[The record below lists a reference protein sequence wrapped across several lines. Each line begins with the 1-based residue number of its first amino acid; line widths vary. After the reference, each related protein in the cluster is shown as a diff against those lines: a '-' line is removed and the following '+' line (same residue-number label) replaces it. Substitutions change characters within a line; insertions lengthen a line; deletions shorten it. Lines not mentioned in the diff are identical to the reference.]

1 MKHTILFLMLISSL
15 VTTRLLAQSDLR
27 GHIYY
32 QLPESVKEKLAEQ
45 LDQSITKEK
54 QTMLFYC
61 YYRMHGDTVVI
72 VLSHCYKNK
81 PTKLYNEIVFRSN
94 RFFKINNMELP
105 ILLESDITMS
115 SSFVEFKGDNIE
127 SNTILIPKGL
137 EIIYEI
143 QKDGHCRI
151 ISTGISQ

>member
-1 MKHTILFLMLISSL
+1 MKHTILLLMSISFLRIIDAS
-15 VTTRLLAQSDLR
+15 AQSDSKH
-27 GHIYY
+27 HIYY
-32 QLPESVKEKLAEQ
+32 QLPASVKDKLAEKI
-45 LDQSITKEK
+45 DQSDAKER

-61 YYRMHGDTVVI
+61 YYRIHGDTVVI

-81 PTKLYNEIVFRSN
+81 PTKVYNEMVLSSN
-94 RFFKINNMELP
+94 RFFSVKNMDLP
-105 ILLESDITMS
+105 ILMESDIKMS
-115 SSFVEFKGDNIE
+115 SSFVEFKGDDIE
-127 SNTILIPKGL
+127 SNTIFIPKGF

>member
-1 MKHTILFLMLISSL
+1 MKHTILFLIFISSL
-15 VTTRLLAQSDLR
+15 GINTSIAQSDSK

-32 QLPESVKEKLAEQ
+32 QLPESVKEKLAER
-45 LDQSITKEK
+45 LDQFIANES

-81 PTKLYNEIVFRSN
+81 PTKLYNEMVFWSN
-94 RFFKINNMELP
+94 RFFKIKNMNLP
-105 ILLESDITMS
+105 ILLESDMKMS
-115 SSFVEFKGDNIE
+115 SSFVEFKGDDIE
-127 SNTILIPKGL
+127 SNTIFIPKGF